1 MVTPTVPVCKAKIC
15 SSSLLTWKPFKS
27 KARCQQTKHR
37 LPACSCP
44 VKHFFALWICS
55 KSGVSLKSIQ
65 IHYFHPFPSISIH
78 FHLFPSISIHFHPF
92 PSISIHFHPFPSI
105 SIHFHPFPS
114 ISIHFHPFPSIS
126 IYFHL
131 FPSISIYFIYFHAE
145 KPKICKHNLPHC
157 MLIQM
162 ECPIFKHTLVLC
174 CHHADHCPCPEAESA
189 QVHDTI
195 AWRHALATDLCDFP
209 RSQNVNQIKSD

>member
-27 KARCQQTKHR
+27 KARCRQTKHR

-55 KSGVSLKSIQ
+55 KSGGIPQ
-65 IHYFHPFPSISIH
+65 IHSNPFKSTISIHFHPFPSISIH

-105 SIHFHPFPS
+105 SIYFHPFPS
-114 ISIHFHPFPSIS
+114 ISIYFHPFPSIS

-131 FPSISIYFIYFHAE
+131 FPSISIYFHLFH
-145 KPKICKHNLPHC
+145 L
-157 MLIQM
+157 
-162 ECPIFKHTLVLC
+162 F
-174 CHHADHCPCPEAESA
+174 PCWK
-189 QVHDTI
+189 TK
-195 AWRHALATDLCDFP
+195 DL
-209 RSQNVNQIKSD
+209 

>member
-27 KARCQQTKHR
+27 KARCRQTKHR

-65 IHYFHPFPSISIH
+65 IHYFHLFPSISIH
-78 FHLFPSISIHFHPF
+78 FHLFPCW
-92 PSISIHFHPFPSI
+92 
-105 SIHFHPFPS
+105 
-114 ISIHFHPFPSIS
+114 
-126 IYFHL
+126 
-131 FPSISIYFIYFHAE
+131 

-189 QVHDTI
+189 QVCTI
-195 AWRHALATDLCDFP
+195 PSRDDMPWP
-209 RSQNVNQIKSD
+209 QISVISPGLKM